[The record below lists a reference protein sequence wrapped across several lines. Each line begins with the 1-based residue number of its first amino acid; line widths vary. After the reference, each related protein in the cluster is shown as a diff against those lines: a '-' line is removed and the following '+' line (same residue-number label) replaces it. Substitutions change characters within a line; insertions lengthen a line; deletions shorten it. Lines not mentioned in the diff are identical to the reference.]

1 MTSTEIQMYIA
12 TAVFVVS
19 YGFIISERFGKTTV
33 ALVGAGVMIILPAID
48 APDVFYS
55 QETGIDWDVIFL
67 MLGMMVIVSILRH
80 TGVFEFG
87 AIWAA
92 KRARGSPMR
101 IMIMLTLVMALASAL
116 LPNVVSVLL
125 IAPVTLLVCDRL
137 EINPIPMLIAEVF
150 ASNIGGT
157 ATLVG
162 DPPNIIIGARKGLSF
177 NAFLFN
183 MAPIVVIILLVFV
196 AVMPLMFRG
205 FSTVSRERVADVM
218 TLDEREVLNDR
229 RLLVKCGAVMG
240 IVFIGFIVSPTI
252 HIQPSLIALL
262 GAGALILASKM
273 EKSDYLD
280 SVEWDTLLF
289 IVGLFVMVGAL
300 LKTGAITPS
309 RRVGGERHRRQHAV
323 HHDDGPRRVD
333 GGVRADRQRPL
344 RGDDDADRHPLER
357 RHAASGPPQRVV
369 VVVGARWRL
378 GRQSHR
384 RRIQRQH
391 RDDRNRATLRAHHL
405 VLGLHPQRHRDHH
418 DVGRAVCALSV
429 VAILRTGLGVEGLW
443 CNTYRVRVIGLQLPA
458 LSEIRC
464 HRPGFAQLHRGCG

>member
-1 MTSTEIQMYIA
+1 MNATEIQMYIA
-12 TAVFVVS
+12 TAVFILA

-33 ALVGAGVMIILPAID
+33 ALVGAGLMVVLPAID
-48 APDVFYS
+48 APDIFYS

-67 MLGMMVIVSILRH
+67 MLGMMIIVSILRH
-80 TGVFEFG
+80 TGVFEYG

-92 KRARGSPMR
+92 KRANGKPLR

-177 NAFLFN
+177 NAFLLN
-183 MAPIVVIILLVFV
+183 MAPIVIIIMLVFV

-205 FSTVSRERVADVM
+205 FTSVSPERVADVM

-229 RLLVKCGAVMG
+229 GLLVKCGAVMAV
-240 IVFIGFIVSPTI
+240 VFVGFIVSPTI
-252 HIQPSLIALL
+252 HIQPSLVALL
-262 GAGALILASKM
+262 GAGALILVSKM
-273 EKSDYLD
+273 EKSDYLE

-300 LKTGAITPS
+300 LKTGAIQHLGEWAANAT
-309 RRVGGERHRRQHAV
+309 GGSMLFTTMMV
-323 HHDDGPRRVD
+323 L
-333 GGVRADRQRPL
+333 GVSTV
-344 RGDDDADRHPLER
+344 
-357 RHAASGPPQRVV
+357 ASGLIDNVPYVATMTPIVTHLSAAMPHQEHHNVLWWALALGGDLGGNLTA
-369 VVVGARWRL
+369 VGSSANIVMI
-378 GRQSHR
+378 G
-384 RRIQRQH
+384 I
-391 RDDRNRATLRAHHL
+391 ALRSGHTISFWDFTRKGIVITTISA
-405 VLGLHPQRHRDHH
+405 VL
-418 DVGRAVCALSV
+418 CALYLW
-429 VAILRTGLGVEGLW
+429 LRYFV
-443 CNTYRVRVIGLQLPA
+443 
-458 LSEIRC
+458 
-464 HRPGFAQLHRGCG
+464 FA